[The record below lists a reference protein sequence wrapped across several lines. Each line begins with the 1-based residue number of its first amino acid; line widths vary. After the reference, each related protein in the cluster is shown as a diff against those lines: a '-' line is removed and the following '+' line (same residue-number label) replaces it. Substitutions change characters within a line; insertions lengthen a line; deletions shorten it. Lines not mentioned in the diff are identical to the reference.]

1 MRLYIFG
8 TSDDIEVTTG
18 LRMLLEQ
25 KAVNEIVL
33 PMADENETHDQVLI
47 LAKERNIPIVQS
59 AESDVLIGVVSKE
72 DIVAFAWD
80 DSDEVF
86 EAVLDLQDRRV
97 EMWDISDGLAIIDTE
112 TEMLEERLSEVL
124 EDFVESLTAIVYK
137 MVMDQVNGDGKW
149 KYRRPNAN

>member
-25 KAVNEIVL
+25 KVVNEIVI
-33 PMADENETHDQVLI
+33 PIADENETHDQII
-47 LAKERNIPIVQS
+47 LLANEKNIPLVQTS
-59 AESDVLIGVVSKE
+59 TAEVLYGVPSKE

-86 EAVLDLQDRRV
+86 EAVLELQDRRI

>member
-25 KAVNEIVL
+25 KAVNEIIL